1 MTALTKTS
9 AASPRH
15 PNIVVSQATLERL
28 EGLAEGAMRRNP
40 ALADRLLDELG
51 RARIVAPPKMPQNV
65 VAIGSNVTYRDET
78 SGRERTV
85 MLVYPEDA
93 DIARQRISVM
103 TPLGVALLGLAEGA
117 AFYWDTRENQRRTLT
132 VIQVGSAAADAPG

>member
-1 MTALTKTS
+1 MTALNKPRRAS
-9 AASPRH
+9 ARH
-15 PNIVVSQATLERL
+15 PRIVLSQATLERL

-40 ALADRLLDELG
+40 PLADRLLDELG
-51 RARIVAPPKMPQNV
+51 RARIVAPDKMPKNV

-78 SGRERTV
+78 SRQERTV

-93 DIARQRISVM
+93 DIARHRISVV

-117 AFYWDTRENQRRTLT
+117 AFYWDTRDNQRRMLT
-132 VIQVGSAAADAPG
+132 VIRVESAAAAVSG